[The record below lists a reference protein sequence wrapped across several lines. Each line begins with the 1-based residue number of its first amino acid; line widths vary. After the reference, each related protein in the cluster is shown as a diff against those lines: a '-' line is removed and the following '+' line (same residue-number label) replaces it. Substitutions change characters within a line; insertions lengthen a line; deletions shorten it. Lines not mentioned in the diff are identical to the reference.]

1 MADNLE
7 QKRLLVAQWA
17 LERQIGWI
25 TTADVKVG
33 VVVAI
38 QTAMAGVLAAAY
50 SAATSRSE
58 WAIFSTVIAF
68 ACAIG
73 AFACAAF
80 ALFPRTD
87 GPKRSLLFFGRIC
100 ELSSDEY
107 SSAIAGATDRDLLE
121 DCAAQIH
128 RNAEIAKE
136 KHRWVQNGLIWSFL
150 AAPPWTIALLQLA
163 PLKVS

>member
-1 MADNLE
+1 MLI
-7 QKRLLVAQWA
+7 AQWA
-17 LERQIGWI
+17 LERQISWI

-38 QTAMAGVLAAAY
+38 QTAMAGVLASTY
-50 SAATSRSE
+50 SAATTRSE
-58 WAIFSTVIAF
+58 WAIVSSVAAF
-68 ACAIG
+68 VCAIG

-87 GPKRSLLFFGRIC
+87 GPQRSLMFFGRIC
-100 ELSSDEY
+100 ELSRDEY
-107 SSAIAGATDRDLLE
+107 FNAISGATDYELLQ
-121 DCAAQIH
+121 DCTAQIH

-150 AAPPWTIALLQLA
+150 AVPSWTLALLQLV